1 MRNIIAKSLDTV
13 HTHTHTHTH
22 TLINL
27 KEEKRVVKTNYSKN
41 S

>member
-13 HTHTHTHTH
+13 HTHTHTHTY
-22 TLINL
+22 
-27 KEEKRVVKTNYSKN
+27 KFKRRKKS

>member
-13 HTHTHTHTH
+13 HTHTHTH

>member
-13 HTHTHTHTH
+13 HTH